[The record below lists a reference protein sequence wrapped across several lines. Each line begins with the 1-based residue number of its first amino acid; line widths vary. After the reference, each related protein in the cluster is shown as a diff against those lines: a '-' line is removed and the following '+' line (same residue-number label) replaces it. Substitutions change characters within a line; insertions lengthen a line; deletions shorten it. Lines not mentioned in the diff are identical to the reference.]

1 MFPVFMSGKCVP
13 HEQRGDLV
21 AGKRG
26 RESREN
32 RREKR
37 KATVHIKYAFPISVY
52 LVFHFLF
59 YVCPDKQ
66 ANTTVS
72 NN

>member
-13 HEQRGDLV
+13 QEQGDLV
-21 AGKRG
+21 GGKSG
-26 RESREN
+26 AESPEN
-32 RREKR
+32 QGEKR
-37 KATVHIKYAFPISVY
+37 KRTVHIKYAFPISVY

-66 ANTTVS
+66 PNTDS